1 MASDALSAFL
11 QRDFARVD
19 QLLNSFS
26 AHGSPPPTKTN
37 SDFTSIIPAHN
48 NDNPNNINNVLTV
61 VDKPSVDDP
70 RIRHNALVAD
80 FYRNPGLHSA
90 DPIILYLASFVPP
103 DRCRAFTADEFLR
116 LIAHDSEALKLIHAR
131 VGPVAL
137 YNLAIIAYHRQRL
150 DTASLAGSVLFDNIE
165 AMDEWLALLC
175 CFLLTDVYLRLH
187 DVPFAITVLSYA
199 DKLLPSFSKPPVHLS
214 KSEDSKA
221 ALNENVATIQT
232 LSPQWEGRH
241 VAILEHPTSYVDAK
255 FCMHIYHTRV
265 SATGD
270 AGDSSRSNRKE
281 AKAAVLAA
289 DDAQSRPTSAA
300 LLVKARVEQNY
311 AKGLRILSSIM
322 NNCPS
327 SMLAKVRP
335 VALNS
340 LGILHHRLG
349 KHAAAACYFEHSR
362 REFEALFD
370 RQQSHLS
377 VMSSVRDSHVAYNLA
392 LQYIK
397 LGEYDTAL
405 KLLSKCVKADLVFAE
420 RNSIL
425 WLRMAECCIHLQK
438 APHDNTNAR
447 LNVEGKGPSRRLV
460 VRTTDDTDEIAMEY
474 ATVCARAALRILD
487 RKNGNIHKDNGG
499 YESAHDEPEEVEKQW
514 VASAMAMQAGVD
526 DVELRGAAWSIIAY
540 ASLSFDPK
548 AVITACDELQKLH
561 PKLDHERCTLAQLYA
576 AEAHCMLGQAKEG
589 AKRLAPLLS
598 ASVAL
603 GDHIRE
609 AAYVNIVLTN
619 ASGEDLVSATRSA
632 RAALK
637 LFNGGSKRVMGKF
650 RKQAMFAA
658 AYVFLRNGETDA
670 ARDALRLVHYAG

>member
-19 QLLNSFS
+19 QLLNSFAPHS
-26 AHGSPPPTKTN
+26 SPPSTKTN
-37 SDFTSIIPAHN
+37 SDFTSIIPANN
-48 NDNPNNINNVLTV
+48 NDNPNSVNTVLNV

-70 RIRHNALVAD
+70 RTRHNALVAE

-116 LIAHDSEALKLIHAR
+116 LIAHDIEALKLIHAR

-150 DTASLAGSVLFDNIE
+150 DAASLAGSVLFDNIE

-187 DVPFAITVLSYA
+187 DVPLAITVLSYA
-199 DKLLPSFSKPPVHLS
+199 DKLLPSFSKPAIHLS
-214 KSEDSKA
+214 KSDDSKA
-221 ALNENVATIQT
+221 APNDNTATIQT
-232 LSPQWEGRH
+232 LSPQWDGRH

-322 NNCPS
+322 NNCPP

-349 KHAAAACYFEHSR
+349 KHAVAACYFEHSR

-370 RQQSHLS
+370 QQQCHLS
-377 VMSSVRDSHVAYNLA
+377 VMSSVRDSHVSYNLA

-405 KLLSKCVKADLVFAE
+405 KLFSNCVKADPVFAE

-447 LNVEGKGPSRRLV
+447 LNIEGKGPSRRMV
-460 VRTTDDTDEIAMEY
+460 VRTNDDTDEIVMEY

-487 RKNGNIHKDNGG
+487 RKSGHHASNGDHGDGN
-499 YESAHDEPEEVEKQW
+499 DEPVEVEKQW
-514 VASAMAMQAGVD
+514 LASATALQAGVD
-526 DVELRGAAWSIIAY
+526 DIELRGAAWSIIAY
-540 ASLSFDPK
+540 ASLSFDPT
-548 AVITACDELQKLH
+548 AVIAACDELQKLH
-561 PKLDHERCTLAQLYA
+561 PKLDDERCTLAQLYA

-637 LFNGGSKRVMGKF
+637 LFNGGGKRVTGKF

-670 ARDALRLVHYAG
+670 ARDALRLVHSAG